1 MAEERGREQEGYLEH
16 AFRAEPGLRFLLHP
30 LSQSEV
36 PKRQPDSNVT
46 LDLRTFIGHSEPR
59 SNHRRTFYRTA
70 LGDSTAFESSSQTA
84 ERAASRYSHFH
95 PVA

>member
-36 PKRQPDSNVT
+36 PKRQPHSNVT
-46 LDLRTFIGHSEPR
+46 LDLRTFIGHSETR
-59 SNHRRTFYRTA
+59 SNQSKDVLPNRIGRFNGVRKQLADCCHHEFF
-70 LGDSTAFESSSQTA
+70 DD
-84 ERAASRYSHFH
+84 AA
-95 PVA
+95 